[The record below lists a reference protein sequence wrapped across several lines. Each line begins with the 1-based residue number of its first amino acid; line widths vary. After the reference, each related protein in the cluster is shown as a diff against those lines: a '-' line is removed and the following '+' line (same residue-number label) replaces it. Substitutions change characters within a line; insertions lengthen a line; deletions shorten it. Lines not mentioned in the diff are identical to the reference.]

1 MKNRIIII
9 TIFGIL
15 LLLGSNSSA
24 IAQSATKNE
33 NTNTRLSDPDPE
45 AWNNL
50 PMALVISDFQ
60 ESDGIFSSFIC
71 DEINKRIK
79 SEPLKSL
86 HDLGAID
93 KKSRK
98 YAFKICFSPE
108 GSDSTEVLN
117 VISGYS
123 NKYPEVVDEIRSA
136 AK

>member
-1 MKNRIIII
+1 MNNHIIK
-9 TIFGIL
+9 L
-15 LLLGSNSSA
+15 SA
-24 IAQSATKNE
+24 IGLTVLLVNYEIVAQSITQNN
-33 NTNTRLSDPDPE
+33 NTNTRLNDPNPE
-45 AWNNL
+45 AWSTL
-50 PMALVISDFQ
+50 PMEIVISDFQ
-60 ESDGIFSSFIC
+60 KSDGIFSSFIC
-71 DEINKRIK
+71 DEINKRIQ

-86 HDLGAID
+86 HDLDAID

-108 GSDSTEVLN
+108 ASDSTEVLN